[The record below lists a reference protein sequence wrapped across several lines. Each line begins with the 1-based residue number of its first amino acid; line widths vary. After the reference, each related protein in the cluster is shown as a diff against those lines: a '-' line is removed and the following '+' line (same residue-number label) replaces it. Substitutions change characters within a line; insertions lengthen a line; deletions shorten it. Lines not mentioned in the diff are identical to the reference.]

1 MSDKRKDSTEKSIRI
16 LKILKRLSKGEIIN
30 IEKVSNEYNV
40 HRKTVQRDIESLR
53 AYFLEENSSEIK
65 YSKTKKG
72 YYLINNDQNN
82 FTNEE
87 TLAIS
92 KIILESR
99 AFNKTELEKL
109 LKKLIKQA
117 TNEDRKIIEDIIK
130 NEEFNYS
137 PLQHGKN
144 LLSIIWDLSQYI
156 VNKELINIKY
166 TTKDGVQKNYEAKSL
181 SIMFSEYYFYLITY
195 VNGKEEYP
203 AILRI
208 DRISEIKRKN
218 QKFLLP
224 YNERFEDGKSRKYVS
239 FMHSGPVNIEVEK
252 ESDEEKLKNLAIK
265 FIEEMSGE
273 KLNERK
279 VKIERQYVMSGED
292 EKGKSRKYII
302 DILLGIKNKEN
313 DGIVDKYIIIE
324 DKTFTGVHG
333 DQINKYRE
341 YLAKEKNK

>member
-1 MSDKRKDSTEKSIRI
+1 MSDKEKDSTEKSIRI

-144 LLSIIWDLSQYI
+144 LLSVIWDLSQYI

-224 YNERFEDGKSRKYVS
+224 YNERFEDGKFRKYLS
-239 FMHSGPVNIEVEK
+239 FMHSGPLTK
-252 ESDEEKLKNLAIK
+252 IK
-265 FIEEMSGE
+265 FRYKGYIDYVLDKFPTAVIESEENIGKQKIYTVIVEVYGSFGAEMWLKSQGDY
-273 KLNERK
+273 
-279 VKIERQYVMSGED
+279 VIDYKI
-292 EKGKSRKYII
+292 
-302 DILLGIKNKEN
+302 IK
-313 DGIVDKYIIIE
+313 
-324 DKTFTGVHG
+324 
-333 DQINKYRE
+333 
-341 YLAKEKNK
+341 

>member
-1 MSDKRKDSTEKSIRI
+1 MSDKEKDSTEKSIRI

-117 TNEDRKIIEDIIK
+117 TNEDRKI
-130 NEEFNYS
+130 
-137 PLQHGKN
+137 
-144 LLSIIWDLSQYI
+144 
-156 VNKELINIKY
+156 
-166 TTKDGVQKNYEAKSL
+166 
-181 SIMFSEYYFYLITY
+181 
-195 VNGKEEYP
+195 
-203 AILRI
+203 
-208 DRISEIKRKN
+208 
-218 QKFLLP
+218 
-224 YNERFEDGKSRKYVS
+224 
-239 FMHSGPVNIEVEK
+239 
-252 ESDEEKLKNLAIK
+252 
-265 FIEEMSGE
+265 
-273 KLNERK
+273 
-279 VKIERQYVMSGED
+279 
-292 EKGKSRKYII
+292 
-302 DILLGIKNKEN
+302 
-313 DGIVDKYIIIE
+313 
-324 DKTFTGVHG
+324 
-333 DQINKYRE
+333 
-341 YLAKEKNK
+341 

>member
-1 MSDKRKDSTEKSIRI
+1 MSDKEKDSTEKSIRI

-144 LLSIIWDLSQYI
+144 LLSVIWDLSQYI

-224 YNERFEDGKSRKYVS
+224 YNERFEDGKFRKYVS
-239 FMHSGPVNIEVEK
+239 FMHSGPLTK
-252 ESDEEKLKNLAIK
+252 IK
-265 FIEEMSGE
+265 FRYKGYIDYVLDKFPTAVIESEENIGKQKIYTVIVEVYGSFGAEMWLKSQGDY
-273 KLNERK
+273 
-279 VKIERQYVMSGED
+279 VIDYKI
-292 EKGKSRKYII
+292 
-302 DILLGIKNKEN
+302 IK
-313 DGIVDKYIIIE
+313 
-324 DKTFTGVHG
+324 
-333 DQINKYRE
+333 
-341 YLAKEKNK
+341 

>member
-1 MSDKRKDSTEKSIRI
+1 MSDKEKDSTEKSIRI

-65 YSKTKKG
+65 YSKTKKR

-144 LLSIIWDLSQYI
+144 LLSVIWDLSQYI

-224 YNERFEDGKSRKYVS
+224 YNERFEDGKFRKYVS
-239 FMHSGPVNIEVEK
+239 FMHSGPLTK
-252 ESDEEKLKNLAIK
+252 IK
-265 FIEEMSGE
+265 FRYKGYIDYVLDKFPTAVIESEENIGKQKIYTVIVEVYGSFGAEMWLKSQGDY
-273 KLNERK
+273 
-279 VKIERQYVMSGED
+279 VIDYKI
-292 EKGKSRKYII
+292 
-302 DILLGIKNKEN
+302 IK
-313 DGIVDKYIIIE
+313 
-324 DKTFTGVHG
+324 
-333 DQINKYRE
+333 
-341 YLAKEKNK
+341 

>member
-1 MSDKRKDSTEKSIRI
+1 MSDKEKDSTEKSIRI

-144 LLSIIWDLSQYI
+144 LLSVIWDLSQYI

-224 YNERFEDGKSRKYVS
+224 YNERFEDGKFRKYVS
-239 FMHSGPVNIEVEK
+239 FMHSGPLTK
-252 ESDEEKLKNLAIK
+252 IK
-265 FIEEMSGE
+265 FRYKGYID
-273 KLNERK
+273 
-279 VKIERQYVMSGED
+279 YV
-292 EKGKSRKYII
+292 
-302 DILLGIKNKEN
+302 L
-313 DGIVDKYIIIE
+313 DKFPTAIIE
-324 DKTFTGVHG
+324 SEENIGKQKIYTVIVEVYGSFGAEMWLKSQG
-333 DQINKYRE
+333 DYVIDYKII
-341 YLAKEKNK
+341 K